1 MAKKQTVI
9 EFAVP
14 SECLKDWLKKLAKVE
29 SKLRKATSS

>member
-9 EFAVP
+9 EIAVP
-14 SECLKDWLKKLAKVE
+14 PECLKDWLKKLAKVE

>member
-9 EFAVP
+9 EIAVP
-14 SECLKDWLKKLAKVE
+14 SECLRDWLKKLAKVE